1 MDFDLT
7 EEQEMI
13 RQTVREFAEKELAPR
28 VEEAEEKGEFPR
40 EVIKKAA
47 ELGFLGAVIP
57 PEYGGSGID
66 SISAAILIEELS
78 RVWASVGTIVHVH
91 NSVAC
96 WPLNHFGTEEQ
107 KQKYLPKLATG
118 EMIGAFTLTEPEAG
132 SDASNVRT
140 TAVLDGDEW
149 VINGSKQ
156 WITNGIVAG
165 VYLVFAVTEGVEVS
179 DPKRKPI
186 SVFIVDRDTPGLKV
200 GKPERKMGIHCSET
214 AKSLTFEDV
223 RIPKEN
229 VLGKV
234 GEGYKI
240 GMITLDQARIGIA
253 AQGVGVAQAAFELA
267 LEYSKQRV
275 QFGQPIAKFQA
286 IQWMLAEMAT
296 EIEAA
301 RLLTYK
307 SAYLKDKGVRISKEA
322 AMAKLAGGE
331 IAVKAANLAL
341 QIHGGYGYIKDYPI
355 ERVYRDARIIAIYEG
370 TNEIQKL
377 RIAGELLKGR

>member
-1 MDFDLT
+1 MNFDLT

-13 RQTVREFAEKELAPR
+13 RQTVQEFAQKELIPIAD
-28 VEEAEEKGEFPR
+28 EAEEKGEFPR

-47 ELGFLGAVIP
+47 DLGFLGATIP
-57 PEYGGSGID
+57 PEYGGSGVD

-78 RVWASVGTIVHVH
+78 RAWTSIGTIIHVH
-91 NSVAC
+91 NSVCC
-96 WPLNHFGTEEQ
+96 WPMNHFGTEEQ
-107 KQKYLPKLATG
+107 KKRYLPKLARG
-118 EMIGAFTLTEPEAG
+118 EIIGAFTLTEPEAG
-132 SDASNVRT
+132 SDASNVKT

-156 WITNGIVAG
+156 WITNGLVAG
-165 VYLVFAVTEGVEVS
+165 VFLVFAVTDGATS
-179 DPKRKPI
+179 DPKKKPI
-186 SVFIVDRDTPGLKV
+186 SVLIVDRNTPGLKI

-214 AKSLTFEDV
+214 AKSLTFEDC

-234 GEGYKI
+234 GEGYKV

-253 AQGVGVAQAAFELA
+253 AQGVGVAQAAFDEA
-267 LEYSKQRV
+267 LKYSQQRV
-275 QFGQPIAKFQA
+275 QFGQPIARFQA

-307 SAYLKDKGVRISKEA
+307 AAYLKDKGERISMEA

-331 IAVKAANLAL
+331 IAMKAANMAL

-355 ERVYRDARIIAIYEG
+355 ERIFRDAKIVGIYEG

-377 RIAGELLKGR
+377 RIAGELLKGK

>member
-1 MDFDLT
+1 MNFDLT

-13 RQTVREFAEKELAPR
+13 RQTVQEFAQKELIPK
-28 VEEAEEKGEFPR
+28 VDEAEEKGEFPK

-47 ELGFLGAVIP
+47 DLGFLGATIP
-57 PEYGGSGID
+57 PEYGGSGVD

-78 RVWASVGTIVHVH
+78 RAWTSIGTIVHVH
-91 NSVAC
+91 NSVCC
-96 WPLNHFGTEEQ
+96 WPINHFGTEEQ
-107 KQKYLPKLATG
+107 KKRYLPKLAKG
-118 EMIGAFTLTEPEAG
+118 EIIGAFSLTEPEAG
-132 SDASNVRT
+132 SDASNVKT

-156 WITNGIVAG
+156 WITNGLVAG
-165 VYLVFAVTEGVEVS
+165 VFLVFAVTDGVTS

-186 SVFIVDRDTPGLKV
+186 SVLIVDRNTPGLKI

-214 AKSLTFEDV
+214 AKSLTFEDC

-234 GEGYKI
+234 GEGYKV
-240 GMITLDQARIGIA
+240 GMIILDQARIGIA
-253 AQGVGVAQAAFELA
+253 AQGVGVAQAAFDEA
-267 LEYSKQRV
+267 LKYSQQRV
-275 QFGQPIAKFQA
+275 QFGQPIARFQA

-307 SAYLKDKGVRISKEA
+307 AAYLKDKGERISMEA

-331 IAVKAANLAL
+331 IAMKAANMAL
-341 QIHGGYGYIKDYPI
+341 QIHGGFGYVKDYPI
-355 ERVYRDARIIAIYEG
+355 ERIFRDAKIVGIYEG

-377 RIAGELLKGR
+377 RIAGELLKGK

>member
-1 MDFDLT
+1 MNFDLT

-13 RQTVREFAEKELAPR
+13 RQTVQEFAQKELIPIAD
-28 VEEAEEKGEFPR
+28 EAEEKGEFPR

-47 ELGFLGAVIP
+47 DLGFLGATIP
-57 PEYGGSGID
+57 PEYGGSGVD

-78 RVWASVGTIVHVH
+78 RAWTSIGTIIHVH
-91 NSVAC
+91 NSVCC
-96 WPLNHFGTEEQ
+96 WPMNHFGTEEQ
-107 KQKYLPKLATG
+107 KKKYLPKLAKG
-118 EMIGAFTLTEPEAG
+118 EIIGAFTLTEPEAG
-132 SDASNVRT
+132 SDASNVKT

-156 WITNGIVAG
+156 WITNGLVAG
-165 VYLVFAVTEGVEVS
+165 VFLVFAVTDGATS

-186 SVFIVDRDTPGLKV
+186 SVLIVDRNTPGLKI

-214 AKSLTFEDV
+214 AKSLTFEDC

-234 GEGYKI
+234 GEGYKV

-253 AQGVGVAQAAFELA
+253 AQGVGVAQAAFDEA
-267 LEYSKQRV
+267 LKYSQQRV
-275 QFGQPIAKFQA
+275 QFGQPIARFQA

-307 SAYLKDKGVRISKEA
+307 AAYLKDKGERISMEA

-331 IAVKAANLAL
+331 IAMKAANMAL
-341 QIHGGYGYIKDYPI
+341 QIHGGFGYVKDYPI
-355 ERVYRDARIIAIYEG
+355 ERIFRDAKIVGIYEG

-377 RIAGELLKGR
+377 RIAGELLKGK

>member
-1 MDFDLT
+1 MDFDLN

-13 RQTVREFAEKELAPR
+13 RETVREFAEKELAPR
-28 VEEAEEKGEFPR
+28 VEEFEEKGEFPW
-40 EVIKKAA
+40 EVINKAA
-47 ELGFLGAVIP
+47 DLGFLGAVIP
-57 PEYGGSGID
+57 PEYDGSGID
-66 SISAAILIEELS
+66 SISSAILIEELS
-78 RVWASVGTIVHVH
+78 RVWTSIGTIIHVH

-96 WPLNHFGTEEQ
+96 WPMNHFGTEEQ
-107 KQKYLPKLATG
+107 KKKYLPKMATG
-118 EMIGAFTLTEPEAG
+118 KIIGAFTLTEPEAG
-132 SDASNVRT
+132 SDASNVIT
-140 TAVLDGDEW
+140 SAVLDGDEW

-165 VYLVFAVTEGVEVS
+165 VYLLFAVTDGEVS

-186 SVFIVDRDTPGLKV
+186 SVLIVDRDTPGLKV
-200 GKPERKMGIHCSET
+200 GKPEKKMAQHCSET
-214 AKSLTFEDV
+214 AKSLTFEDC

-234 GEGYKI
+234 GEGYKL

-253 AQGVGVAQAAFELA
+253 AQGVGVAQAAFDEA
-267 LEYSKQRV
+267 LKYSQQRV
-275 QFGQPIAKFQA
+275 QFGRPIAKFQA
-286 IQWMLAEMAT
+286 IQWMLADMAT

-307 SAYLKDKGVRISKEA
+307 SAYLKDKGARISLEA
-322 AMAKLAGGE
+322 AMAKLAGGQ
-331 IAVKAANLAL
+331 IAMKAADLAL

-355 ERVYRDARIIAIYEG
+355 ERIFREAKIIGIYEG

-377 RIAGELLKGR
+377 RISNELLRK

>member
-1 MDFDLT
+1 MDFDLN

-13 RQTVREFAEKELAPR
+13 RQSVREFGEKELAPI
-28 VEEAEEKGEFPR
+28 VDESEEKGEFPR
-40 EVIKKAA
+40 EVINKAA
-47 ELGFLGAVIP
+47 DLGFLGAVIP
-57 PEYGGSGID
+57 PEYDGSGID
-66 SISAAILIEELS
+66 SISSAILIEELS
-78 RVWASVGTIVHVH
+78 RAWVSVGTIVHVH

-96 WPLNHFGTEEQ
+96 WPMNHFGTEEQ
-107 KQKYLPKLATG
+107 KKKYLPKMAIG

-132 SDASNVRT
+132 SDASNVKT
-140 TAVLDGDEW
+140 TAVLEGDEW

-165 VYLVFAVTEGVEVS
+165 VYLVFAVTDGAAV
-179 DPKRKPI
+179 DQKRKPI
-186 SVFIVDRDTPGLKV
+186 SVLIVDRDTPGVKM
-200 GKPERKMGIHCSET
+200 GKPEKKLGQHCSET
-214 AKSLTFEDV
+214 ARSMTFEDC

-234 GEGYKI
+234 GEGYKV

-253 AQGVGVAQAAFELA
+253 AQGVGVAQAAFDEA
-267 LEYSKQRV
+267 LKYSQQRV
-275 QFGQPIAKFQA
+275 QFGRPIAQFQA

-307 SAYLKDKGVRISKEA
+307 SAYLKDRGLRISKEA
-322 AMAKLAGGE
+322 AMAKLAGGQ
-331 IAVKAANLAL
+331 IAMKAADLAL
-341 QIHGGYGYIKDYPI
+341 QIHGGYGYVKDYPI
-355 ERVYRDARIIAIYEG
+355 ERIFRDAKIVGIYEG

-377 RIAGELLKGR
+377 RISGELLKE

>member
-1 MDFDLT
+1 MNFDLT

-13 RQTVREFAEKELAPR
+13 RQTVQEFAQKELIPIAD
-28 VEEAEEKGEFPR
+28 EAEEKGEFPR

-47 ELGFLGAVIP
+47 DLGFLGATIP
-57 PEYGGSGID
+57 PEYGGSGVD

-78 RVWASVGTIVHVH
+78 RAWTSIGTIIHVH
-91 NSVAC
+91 NSVCC
-96 WPLNHFGTEEQ
+96 WPINHFGTEEQ
-107 KQKYLPKLATG
+107 KKKYLPKLAKG
-118 EMIGAFTLTEPEAG
+118 EIIGAFTLTEPEAG
-132 SDASNVRT
+132 SDASNVKT

-156 WITNGIVAG
+156 WITNGLVAG
-165 VYLVFAVTEGVEVS
+165 VFLVFAVTDGSTS

-186 SVFIVDRDTPGLKV
+186 SVLIVDRNTPGLKI

-214 AKSLTFEDV
+214 AKSLTFEDC

-234 GEGYKI
+234 GEGYKV

-253 AQGVGVAQAAFELA
+253 AQGVGVAQAAFDEA
-267 LEYSKQRV
+267 LKYSQQRV
-275 QFGQPIAKFQA
+275 QFGQPIARFQA

-307 SAYLKDKGVRISKEA
+307 AAYLKDKGERISMEA

-331 IAVKAANLAL
+331 IAMKAANMAL
-341 QIHGGYGYIKDYPI
+341 QIHGGFGYVKDYPI
-355 ERVYRDARIIAIYEG
+355 ERIFRDAKIVGIYEG

-377 RIAGELLKGR
+377 RIAGELLKGK

>member
-1 MDFDLT
+1 MDFDLN

-13 RQTVREFAEKELAPR
+13 RETVREFAEKELAPR
-28 VEEAEEKGEFPR
+28 VEEFEEKGEFPW
-40 EVIKKAA
+40 EVINKAA
-47 ELGFLGAVIP
+47 DLGFLGAVIP
-57 PEYGGSGID
+57 PEYDGSGID
-66 SISAAILIEELS
+66 SISSAILIEELS
-78 RVWASVGTIVHVH
+78 RVWTSIGTIIHVH

-96 WPLNHFGTEEQ
+96 WPMNHFGTEEQ
-107 KQKYLPKLATG
+107 KKKYLPKMATG
-118 EMIGAFTLTEPEAG
+118 KIIGAFTLTEPEAG
-132 SDASNVRT
+132 SDASNVIT
-140 TAVLDGDEW
+140 SAVLDGDEW

-165 VYLVFAVTEGVEVS
+165 VYLLFAVTDGEVS

-186 SVFIVDRDTPGLKV
+186 SILIVDRDTPGLKV
-200 GKPERKMGIHCSET
+200 GKPEKKMAQHCSET
-214 AKSLTFEDV
+214 AKSLTFEDC

-234 GEGYKI
+234 GEGYKL

-253 AQGVGVAQAAFELA
+253 AQGVGVAQAAFDEA
-267 LEYSKQRV
+267 LKYSQQRV
-275 QFGQPIAKFQA
+275 QFGRPIAKFQA
-286 IQWMLAEMAT
+286 IQWMLADMAT

-307 SAYLKDKGVRISKEA
+307 SAYLKDKGARISLEA
-322 AMAKLAGGE
+322 AMAKLAGGQ
-331 IAVKAANLAL
+331 IAMKAADLAL

-355 ERVYRDARIIAIYEG
+355 ERIFREAKIIGIYEG

-377 RIAGELLKGR
+377 RISNELLRK

>member
-1 MDFDLT
+1 
-7 EEQEMI
+7 
-13 RQTVREFAEKELAPR
+13 
-28 VEEAEEKGEFPR
+28 
-40 EVIKKAA
+40 
-47 ELGFLGAVIP
+47 
-57 PEYGGSGID
+57 
-66 SISAAILIEELS
+66 
-78 RVWASVGTIVHVH
+78 
-91 NSVAC
+91 
-96 WPLNHFGTEEQ
+96 
-107 KQKYLPKLATG
+107 YLPKLAKG
-118 EMIGAFTLTEPEAG
+118 EIIGAFTLTEPEAG
-132 SDASNVRT
+132 SDASNVKT

-156 WITNGIVAG
+156 WITNGLVAG
-165 VYLVFAVTEGVEVS
+165 VFLVFAVTDGATS

-186 SVFIVDRDTPGLKV
+186 SVLIVDRNTPGLKI

-214 AKSLTFEDV
+214 AKSLTFEDC

-234 GEGYKI
+234 GEGYKV

-253 AQGVGVAQAAFELA
+253 AQGVGVAQAAFDEA
-267 LEYSKQRV
+267 LKYSQQRV
-275 QFGQPIAKFQA
+275 QFGQPIARFQA

-307 SAYLKDKGVRISKEA
+307 AAYLKDKGERISMEA

-331 IAVKAANLAL
+331 IAMKAANMAL
-341 QIHGGYGYIKDYPI
+341 QIHGGFGYVKDYPI
-355 ERVYRDARIIAIYEG
+355 ERIFRDAKIVGIYEG

-377 RIAGELLKGR
+377 RIAGELLKGK

>member
-1 MDFDLT
+1 MNFDLT

-13 RQTVREFAEKELAPR
+13 RQTVQEFAQKELIPIAD
-28 VEEAEEKGEFPR
+28 EAEEKGEFPK

-47 ELGFLGAVIP
+47 DLGFLGATIP
-57 PEYGGSGID
+57 PEYGGSGVD

-78 RVWASVGTIVHVH
+78 RAWASIGTIIHVH
-91 NSVAC
+91 NSVCC
-96 WPLNHFGTEEQ
+96 WPINHFGTEEQ
-107 KQKYLPKLATG
+107 KKKYLPKLAKG
-118 EMIGAFTLTEPEAG
+118 EIIGAFTLTEPEAG
-132 SDASNVRT
+132 SDASNVKT

-165 VYLVFAVTEGVEVS
+165 VFLVFAVTDGATS
-179 DPKRKPI
+179 DAKRKPI
-186 SVFIVDRDTPGLKV
+186 SVLIVDRNTPGLKI

-214 AKSLTFEDV
+214 AKSLTFEDC

-234 GEGYKI
+234 GEGYKV

-253 AQGVGVAQAAFELA
+253 AQGVGVAQAAFDEA
-267 LEYSKQRV
+267 LKYSQQRV
-275 QFGQPIAKFQA
+275 QFGQPIARFQA

-307 SAYLKDKGVRISKEA
+307 AAYLKDKGERISMEA

-331 IAVKAANLAL
+331 IAMKAANMAL
-341 QIHGGYGYIKDYPI
+341 QIHGGFGYVKDYPI
-355 ERVYRDARIIAIYEG
+355 ERIFRDAKIVGIYEG

-377 RIAGELLKGR
+377 RIAGELLKGK

>member
-1 MDFDLT
+1 MNFDLT

-13 RQTVREFAEKELAPR
+13 RQTVQEFAQKELIPIAD
-28 VEEAEEKGEFPR
+28 EAEEKGEFPR

-47 ELGFLGAVIP
+47 DLGFLGATIP
-57 PEYGGSGID
+57 PEYGGSGVD

-78 RVWASVGTIVHVH
+78 RAWTSIGTIIHVH
-91 NSVAC
+91 NSVCC
-96 WPLNHFGTEEQ
+96 WPINHFGTEEQ
-107 KQKYLPKLATG
+107 KKKYLPKLAKG
-118 EMIGAFTLTEPEAG
+118 EIIGAFTLTEPEAG
-132 SDASNVRT
+132 SDASNVKT

-156 WITNGIVAG
+156 WITNGLVAG
-165 VYLVFAVTEGVEVS
+165 VFLVFAVTDGSTS

-186 SVFIVDRDTPGLKV
+186 SVLIVDRNTPGLKI
-200 GKPERKMGIHCSET
+200 GKSERKMGIHCSET
-214 AKSLTFEDV
+214 AKSLTFEDC

-234 GEGYKI
+234 GEGYKV

-253 AQGVGVAQAAFELA
+253 AQGVGVAQAAFDEA
-267 LEYSKQRV
+267 LKYSQQRV
-275 QFGQPIAKFQA
+275 QFGQPIARFQA

-307 SAYLKDKGVRISKEA
+307 AAYLKDKGERISMEA

-331 IAVKAANLAL
+331 IAMKAANMAL
-341 QIHGGYGYIKDYPI
+341 QIHGGFGYVKDYPI
-355 ERVYRDARIIAIYEG
+355 ERIFRDAKIVGIYEG

-377 RIAGELLKGR
+377 RIAGELLKGK